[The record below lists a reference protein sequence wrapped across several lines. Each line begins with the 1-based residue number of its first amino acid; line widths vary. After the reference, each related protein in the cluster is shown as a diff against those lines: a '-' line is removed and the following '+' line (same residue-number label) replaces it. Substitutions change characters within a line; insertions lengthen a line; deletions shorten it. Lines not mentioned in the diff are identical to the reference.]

1 MWRLFPR
8 QIASDLRRF
17 FGIRIADWH
26 QGRMSSHEL
35 LELFGAR
42 IVDDPE
48 ARTRTVCIDFA
59 PENGAV
65 AKAMRG
71 GERPEL
77 EQMVAQAAN
86 EMAVIR
92 TAFVPNADT
101 DQYDSRIFLSAS
113 RQRKYE
119 DEQRRMREEQQRL
132 RNQGPDA
139 DGMAAMWHQREVS

>member
-42 IVDDPE
+42 VVDDIK
-48 ARTRTVCIDFA
+48 ARTRTVHIDFA

-113 RQRKYE
+113 RQREYQE
-119 DEQRRMREEQQRL
+119 EQRRIHEERQRI
-132 RNQGPDA
+132 RDEGPDG
-139 DGMAAMWHQREVS
+139 DSMAAMWHQR